1 MCINAVRRP
10 TPRRVFSHHGEL
22 FLRVAAKVDG
32 LAVHYELLKTA
43 EAKSG
48 QRNREKAK
56 GRGTM
61 CAKVRTTVLER
72 RRAAADHVRYLVG
85 VVARRRNLALAKHVG
100 KAQGHKR
107 EPHLVNRGV
116 MPT

>member
-61 CAKVRTTVLER
+61 CAN
-72 RRAAADHVRYLVG
+72 HSIWSVG
-85 VVARRRNLALAKHVG
+85 APL
-100 KAQGHKR
+100 QI
-107 EPHLVNRGV
+107 
-116 MPT
+116 MCDTW